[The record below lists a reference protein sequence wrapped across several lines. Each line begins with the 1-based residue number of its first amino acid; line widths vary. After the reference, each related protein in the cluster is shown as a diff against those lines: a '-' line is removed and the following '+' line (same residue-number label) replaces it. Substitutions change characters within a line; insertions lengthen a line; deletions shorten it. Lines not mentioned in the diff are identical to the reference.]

1 MKKYLTFF
9 LLMLMSIGSVA
20 QTTTNKLNL
29 GAEGDVKDASDPWKF
44 REITDIKDKL
54 MVNDDLVISF
64 DPANSDKDKKDQYAI
79 CSATKK
85 DGKYEKLVVFSG
97 TQDWFDCEA
106 GQTECTVKIT
116 SDLLKAINS
125 GGLRFEY
132 NGLTNIKAS
141 IKRLNIDLS
150 KLVPKD
156 AENIGKNL
164 PYKIT
169 DWYSDPYVL
178 QDRNF
183 DAVGKTLRV
192 ICVDAGDDAYA
203 FLKKNDASWNSIM
216 SGSDKFS
223 IAGWRYFD
231 IKVNKELNDIIKN
244 TRTENNNNYGGLL
257 IGGNNY
263 TIYGIYLYGD
273 KQDDSSN
280 TLAWKEDDTDVI
292 DTYTFENA
300 IGGTTSWASADIPG
314 SFFEYKGQTGNQEQ
328 GSGVSSTTKLANTKN
343 NIIRLVFDGQ
353 APEGA
358 QVSAKDTK
366 NDCKAAYIRQRQN
379 DLSYVN
385 YADCVGRD
393 HYDFE
398 LSDAITIFADWNIV
412 QTGAEGVKT
421 GMLSKLLLNGMNVG
435 AKGVKITSVQIRKSL
450 ISKYVKGYA
459 ELTGHALSAS
469 KWCSITFPY
478 NLTHDQLTKAFG
490 DGVRICELGSS
501 EVKKD
506 KISTGENKGS
516 YHYSILFN
524 FKKIGDNEGVNA
536 NYPYLIK
543 LGSAENE
550 KDDNVYPIEDVV
562 ADVRDFQAY
571 EFRSGKF
578 DLKALDETTKTQAD
592 RNEKVVKIEQDIK
605 DKLNNDNVCMKF
617 KSTAP
622 VFNIS
627 NTSDGSGTKVEI
639 INGVAND
646 GFTLLTPPTTENG
659 DTYYYMRNG
668 ALWPVL
674 SQNRRLA
681 SGRAYVILP
690 KETKVLFNANE
701 QAGTLNQSKSIIA
714 YSIDDEGGN
723 TTGIDEMEFSAPVV
737 RQAQQNVYSLNG
749 QMIRKGVSTVG
760 LPKGIYIVG
769 GKKLIVK

>member
-9 LLMLMSIGSVA
+9 LLMLMSIGTVA
-20 QTTTNKLNL
+20 QTTTTPLTV
-29 GAEGDVKDASDPWKF
+29 GDEGRVNDNWNY
-44 REITDIKDKL
+44 REITDINGQLKEF
-54 MVNDDLVISF
+54 DDLVISF
-64 DPANSDKDKKDQYAI
+64 DAAKDGNQYAI
-79 CSATKK
+79 CSAKEK
-85 DGKYEKLVVFSG
+85 DGANYKKLVVFSD
-97 TQDWFDCEA
+97 TQDWFDCGV

-116 SDLLKAINS
+116 SGLLKEINS

-141 IKRLNIDLS
+141 IKRLNIDWS
-150 KLVPKD
+150 QLVPEGATSID
-156 AENIGKNL
+156 KNL
-164 PYKIT
+164 PYKIK
-169 DWYSDPYVL
+169 DWYSAPYVL
-178 QDRNF
+178 QDGNF
-183 DAVGKTLRV
+183 KAVGQTLRV
-192 ICVDAGDDAYA
+192 ICGDAGDDAYA
-203 FLKKNDASWNSIM
+203 FLKKKDASWNSIM

-231 IKVNKELNDIIKN
+231 IKVNNELNDIIQK
-244 TRTENNNNYGGLL
+244 TWTENNNNYGGLL

-263 TIYGIYLYGD
+263 TIYGIYLYGENQAD
-273 KQDDSSN
+273 PKN
-280 TLAWKEDDTDVI
+280 TLDWKEDDSDVI

-314 SFFEYKGQTGNQEQ
+314 SFFEYKSETGNQEE

-343 NIIRLVFDGQ
+343 NIIRLVFDDK
-353 APEGA
+353 ASPGA
-358 QVSAKDTK
+358 QVSAKDTE
-366 NDCKAAYIRQRQN
+366 NECEAAYIRQRRN
-379 DLSYVN
+379 EDLRYVN
-385 YADCVGRD
+385 FADCTDRKY
-393 HYDFE
+393 YDFE
-398 LSDAITIFADWNIV
+398 LSDAITKFKTFEEVI
-412 QTGAEGVKT
+412 TGQDGVKT
-421 GMLSKLLLNGMNVG
+421 GMLSKLLRNGMNVG
-435 AKGVKITSVQIRKSL
+435 AKGVKIKSVQIRKSL

-478 NLTHDQLTKAFG
+478 NLTHDQLKNAFG
-490 DGVRICELGSS
+490 DDVRICELGSS
-501 EVKKD
+501 EVKKEL
-506 KISTGENKGS
+506 IRTGENAGS

-543 LGSAENE
+543 LGSTEHE
-550 KDDNVYPIEDVV
+550 KADNVYPIEDVV

-578 DLKALDETTKTQAD
+578 NLDALNEATKSPAD
-592 RNEKVVKIEQDIK
+592 QNKTVVAKEKEIIAALSKE
-605 DKLNNDNVCMKF
+605 NVCMKF

-622 VFNIS
+622 VFDIS
-627 NTSDGSGTKVEI
+627 NTSNTEVEI
-639 INGVAND
+639 IKKVKND
-646 GFTLLTPPTTENG
+646 GFTLLTHPTTEND

-674 SQNRRLA
+674 SQDRRLA

-690 KETKVLFNANE
+690 NETKVLFDANE
-701 QAGTLNQSKSIIA
+701 QAGTQNQSKSIIA